1 MKTMKLIYLLA
12 LLLLA
17 QTLIAQSSF
26 EGKVVFDLKEDGKQQ
41 TLNYFAKDKQFR
53 MDMPEK
59 GGSILFDSRKLK
71 MYVLVDKQKMYME
84 SDMMPMSTA
93 SGGGSISK
101 TGESKT
107 ILGYECEKFVFTQ
120 MDLKGEAWMTKELG
134 AFMFF
139 MESQQEVPD
148 WQSEILDAGYF
159 PLQVTQHDQRRNV
172 TSIYN
177 VREVTPMDLSDELF
191 KVPSNYH
198 KLDLMNMGGL
208 EDLIGK

>member
-1 MKTMKLIYLLA
+1 MKAMKLIYLFA
-12 LLLLA
+12 LLLLT

-26 EGKVVFDLKEDGKQQ
+26 EGKVVFDLKEDGQQQ
-41 TLNYFAKDKQFR
+41 TLNYFAKDKRFR
-53 MDMPEK
+53 MDMPDK
-59 GGSILFDSRKLK
+59 GGTILFDSRRFK
-71 MYVLVDKQKMYME
+71 MYVLVDEQKMYME
-84 SDMMPMSTA
+84 SDMMPMSAA

-101 TGESKT
+101 TGESKN
-107 ILGYECEKFVFTQ
+107 ILGYECEKFIFTQ
-120 MDLKGEAWMTKELG
+120 KDMKGEAWMTKELG

-159 PLQVTQHDQRRNV
+159 PLQVTQHDQRRDV
-172 TSIYN
+172 TSVYN
-177 VREVTPMDLSDELF
+177 VKEVTPMELSDELF
-191 KVPSNYH
+191 KVPSNYQ